1 MHDPVY
7 APLKTV
13 AELAGVDPGTVR
25 HWRYRG
31 WLDRAGNRHFV
42 RTKGREYHARDVLRA
57 EADTYSNARSHR
69 ERDFSHLAA

>member
-1 MHDPVY
+1 MYDPAY

-13 AELAGVDPGTVR
+13 AALARVDPGAVR

-31 WLDRAGNRHFV
+31 WLDADGHRHFV

-57 EADTYSNARSHR
+57 EADTHSNHRSHR